1 MSDHSIVAVA
11 TASIQITSTSGY
23 RSHIVFVRSIPN
35 TGSFFPLVL
44 FSPPLEEGSAFRID
58 VGEVLVVFPVVVAFG
73 GTADVLR
80 FLVGVVAVRGRR
92 LFLIAGSFLPS
103 RLVG

>member
-1 MSDHSIVAVA
+1 
-11 TASIQITSTSGY
+11 
-23 RSHIVFVRSIPN
+23 VF
-35 TGSFFPLVL
+35 
-44 FSPPLEEGSAFRID
+44 FSPPLEEDSAFRID
-58 VGEVLVVFPVVVAFG
+58 VGEVLVVVPVVVAFG

-92 LFLIAGSFLPS
+92 LLFIGGSFLPI

>member
-1 MSDHSIVAVA
+1 
-11 TASIQITSTSGY
+11 
-23 RSHIVFVRSIPN
+23 
-35 TGSFFPLVL
+35 
-44 FSPPLEEGSAFRID
+44 
-58 VGEVLVVFPVVVAFG
+58 VVVAFG

-92 LFLIAGSFLPS
+92 LLFIGGSFLPI